1 VKPTPAKSAFPD
13 YDRKKNPN
21 SQPVLTG
28 GVRVP
33 FEPSNNLRWVKRG
46 GVYVLQ
52 QQWTRTVS
60 RETLVLKKV
69 HGRDDAT
76 VGSVWMDVAQGE
88 E

>member
-1 VKPTPAKSAFPD
+1 VKALSDKAPVLD

-21 SQPVLTG
+21 AQPVLMG

-52 QQWTRTVS
+52 QQWTRRVS
-60 RETLVLKKV
+60 HGTLALKAA
-69 HGRDDAT
+69 HGNATPT